1 MNNSKGKRECKYQG
15 GTRGILEKTSRYK
28 IATFRSRELALHL
41 ELHNTL
47 NLNYRPLDMEHW
59 SSSEIVKTGR
69 LNIQYGQW
77 SAKLPVILHPVN

>member
-28 IATFRSRELALHL
+28 IATFRSRESALHL

-59 SSSEIVKTGR
+59 SSEIVKTGR
-69 LNIQYGQW
+69 INIPYGQ
-77 SAKLPVILHPVN
+77 